1 LRGKDVAAERVS
13 GAGTTVGF
21 LVTLVL
27 GLRGAGTALR
37 ALILVSTAEEVAKVS
52 QAYARLSRVVRD
64 APQLVA
70 LGEIEDAR
78 REQRR
83 LEKGANIVVGTTE
96 RVIDHIRRG
105 GIALDGLETIVVEE
119 PASDSRAD
127 FIKDV
132 QFIFAKI
139 ADRRQTVLFSRS
151 PLAEEGELIG
161 LLRHPVVIPAG
172 ESAVT
177 ASVGQGHLFVQTDGE
192 PRTEVLARV
201 FFGCRISSA
210 LVYHST
216 RSDSRRIADALSS
229 RGLRVSELP
238 PGAGSGPSGARAQ
251 SSRRQVLAAFS
262 RRELDVVL
270 LAPSPGAQPGA
281 DLEDLVPSHVVFFD
295 LPAGSGRVPG
305 VRKGAKV
312 VALVDKGQEKELSR
326 LQEAIGVT
334 ISKGEIP
341 GDDDVLSGAID
352 KFLSRMK
359 EEDPAELARLR
370 SRIRRQVP
378 LFARPLFMASLLK
391 TLLPPGALTS
401 RALAPTQSA
410 EGGRAPRSGA
420 AGPEAA
426 RASRGLGTDR
436 PRAGTSAPEA
446 GRGQRAAVPPEAA
459 RAPRGRFGRSIEAPP
474 AAGRPPRGS
483 ESARPQKAE
492 PRSEGDFTQL
502 FVSIG
507 RNRRVYARDLTAL
520 FTDTLQLAAG
530 EIGDVR
536 VFEKYSF
543 VDIVPARAG
552 EAITKL
558 SGTELKGRTI
568 TVNYAKKKEEKEER

>member
-1 LRGKDVAAERVS
+1 MHPAKIPSQDEVLQVFRRAGFSALRPFQEKLIPHLLRGRDVAAERVP

-21 LVTLVL
+21 LAPLVL

-37 ALILVSTAEEVAKVS
+37 ALILVSSPEEVVGVS
-52 QAYARLSRVVRD
+52 QTYARLSRVVRD

-105 GIALDGLETIVVEE
+105 GIELDGLETIVVEE
-119 PASDSRAD
+119 PAGDPRAD
-127 FIKDV
+127 FTKDV

-139 ADRRQTVLFSRS
+139 TDRRQTLLFSRS
-151 PLAEEGELIG
+151 PLAEEGELVG
-161 LLRHPVVIPAG
+161 LLRHPVVLEAG
-172 ESAVT
+172 DAQGAPV
-177 ASVGQGHLFVQTDGE
+177 VGEGHRFVQVDAAS
-192 PRTEVLARV
+192 RTETLERV
-201 FFGCRISSA
+201 FFGFRISSA
-210 LVYHST
+210 LVYHSPRT
-216 RSDSRRIADALSS
+216 DSRRIADALTS

-238 PGAGSGPSGARAQ
+238 SGAGSGPSGSRAQ
-251 SSRRQVLAAFS
+251 SSRRLVLAAFS
-262 RRELDVVL
+262 RHDLDVL
-270 LAPSPGAQPGA
+270 LVAPSPGAQPGA

-295 LPAGSGRVPG
+295 LPAGSSRVPG

-312 VALVDKGQEKELSR
+312 VVLVDGGQEKELKK

-334 ISKGEIP
+334 MSKGEIP
-341 GDDDVLSGAID
+341 GDDEVLAGAID

-359 EEDPAELARLR
+359 ADDPSELTRLR
-370 SRIRRQVP
+370 NQIRRQVP
-378 LFARPLFMASLLK
+378 LFARPFFMASLLK
-391 TLLPPGALTS
+391 TLLPG
-401 RALAPTQSA
+401 
-410 EGGRAPRSGA
+410 GA
-420 AGPEAA
+420 AMPRAARGPVAETGRGSRPSAEAA
-426 RASRGLGTDR
+426 RV
-436 PRAGTSAPEA
+436 
-446 GRGQRAAVPPEAA
+446 QRAAVPAEAPK
-459 RAPRGRFGRSIEAPP
+459 APRGRFGRSIEAS
-474 AAGRPPRGS
+474 GRPARGA
-483 ESARPQKAE
+483 ESQRGE
-492 PRSEGDFTQL
+492 FTQL

-520 FTDTLQLAAG
+520 FTESLQLAAG

-543 VDIVPARAG
+543 VDIAPSRAG

-558 SGTELKGRTI
+558 SGSELKGRTI